1 MKIEKENFFIIEK
14 IITIIVMVLI
24 VFLSNSS
31 YANDNQTIIEQQKE
45 FKIQDFIKNAEKFT
59 GEFFED
65 IDINEILNDA
75 IKGEVDNSTLLKK
88 ILNILGKEV
97 TTNIKSLVSILAII
111 LIHSILKSISE
122 SLENNNISK
131 LIYYVQYI
139 LIVTVIMSNFTDIIK
154 LVQDTTGNLIGFM
167 NALVPLLITLM
178 MYTGSITTS
187 SVVEPIILFMINFI
201 GNIIQNL
208 IIPFVLVLTSLV
220 IISKISDK
228 VHIDKLSKFFKSGIV
243 WFLGIVLTVFVGVVS
258 LEGTLSSSVDGITAK
273 TTKAVVSSAIPVVGK
288 ILGDAVDTVLGC
300 GIVLKNAVGL
310 VGVVIVIGICIMPIL
325 KLFVLSVSYK
335 LLSTVVQPIADEKII
350 DLLEQI
356 GDIFKIFLGILC
368 AISFMLIIGTTLV
381 LKISNGTMMYR

>member
-31 YANDNQTIIEQQKE
+31 YANDNQTIIEQQEE
-45 FKIQDFIKNAEKFT
+45 FKIQDFIKSAEKFT

-258 LEGTLSSSVDGITAK
+258 LEGTLSSSIDGITAK

>member
-1 MKIEKENFFIIEK
+1 MKIGKENFFIIEK

-31 YANDNQTIIEQQKE
+31 YANDNQTIIEQQEE
-45 FKIQDFIKNAEKFT
+45 FKIQDFIKNTEKFT

>member
-1 MKIEKENFFIIEK
+1 MKIGKENFFIIEK

-356 GDIFKIFLGILC
+356 GDIFKIFLGTLC

>member
-1 MKIEKENFFIIEK
+1 MKIGKENFFIIEK

-31 YANDNQTIIEQQKE
+31 YANDNQTIIEQQEE

-167 NALVPLLITLM
+167 NTLVPLLITLM

-243 WFLGIVLTVFVGVVS
+243 WLLGVVLTVFVGVVS

>member
-1 MKIEKENFFIIEK
+1 MKIGKENFIIIEK

-31 YANDNQTIIEQQKE
+31 YANDNQTIIEQQEE

-167 NALVPLLITLM
+167 NTLVPLLITLM

>member
-1 MKIEKENFFIIEK
+1 MKIGKENFFIIEK

-31 YANDNQTIIEQQKE
+31 YANDNQTIIEQQEE
-45 FKIQDFIKNAEKFT
+45 FKIQDFIKSAEKFT

-167 NALVPLLITLM
+167 NTLVPLLITLM

-258 LEGTLSSSVDGITAK
+258 LEGTLSSSIDGITAK

>member
-31 YANDNQTIIEQQKE
+31 YANDNQTIIEQKEE
-45 FKIQDFIKNAEKFT
+45 FKIQDFIKSAEKFT

-208 IIPFVLVLTSLV
+208 IIPFVLVLTSLM